1 MCKPAIMWVRTIV
14 CLISNSRSTLLSTHF
29 IIRKKRKTRPPVP
42 RGRITMPI
50 DVLAFGPHPDD
61 VELFCGGLL
70 LKLKKQ
76 GYRTAIADMTR
87 GELGTRGTVEIRA
100 AEAAEAARILKADQR
115 LNLDIADGG
124 VRAEDGQKSKVVEV
138 LRRLRPRIVLAPY
151 FQDRHPDHVQGAR
164 LIEEAVFLSGVAKWH
179 PGLEPWRPHAVIHY
193 FMHRVDSPS
202 FIVDISGEMEEKL
215 RAVKAY
221 KSQFHDPA
229 SAEPETYISSP
240 AFLESVK
247 TRAAYFGFKIGVEYG
262 EPFFVKSPL
271 RIDNIMTLVP

>member
-1 MCKPAIMWVRTIV
+1 
-14 CLISNSRSTLLSTHF
+14 
-29 IIRKKRKTRPPVP
+29 
-42 RGRITMPI
+42 MPI

-76 GYRTAIADMTR
+76 GYRTAIADLTR

-100 AEAAEAARILKADQR
+100 AEAAEAARILKADER
-115 LNLDIADGG
+115 LNLEIADGG
-124 VRAEDGQKSKVVEV
+124 VRADDGQKSKVVEV

-151 FQDRHPDHVQGAR
+151 FQDRHPDHVHGAR

-179 PGLEPWRPHAVIHY
+179 PGPEPWRPHAVIHY

-271 RIDNIMTLVP
+271 RIDNIMTLLP